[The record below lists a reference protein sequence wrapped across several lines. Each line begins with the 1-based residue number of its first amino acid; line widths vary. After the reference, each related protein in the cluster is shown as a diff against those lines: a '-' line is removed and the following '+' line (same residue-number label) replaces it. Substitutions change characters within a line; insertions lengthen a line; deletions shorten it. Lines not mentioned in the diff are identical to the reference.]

1 MVRTKQIIN
10 HQFVLNWKHI
20 ISIFLLSRLII
31 GILYIFIA
39 KFTNIGLLDGSTYCT
54 FDCNWYLSIIKHG
67 YTLIPVIVDQSTL
80 NQSNLAF
87 FPLMPLIIKLI
98 IYPFTLIFSMRQ
110 VGVIAVVFGIIMN
123 NLLLLGSLYL
133 LKIYFTNKID
143 SIRLTFLLILVSL
156 SPLNIYINS
165 LYPESLYLFL
175 SLVLVVLIE
184 NRKYFLES
192 LVMSLVSI
200 CKPQGVFFIPVFMFL
215 MLTSTAVKPSR
226 KPMYLL
232 LSLIP
237 ITLYFAYIYALT
249 KDFLFYFHIQE
260 SGWGFSLIN
269 VFRLL
274 NTSGFP
280 GLVNFLYSNGSLLIY
295 LFIYLFIC
303 IQLLRNR
310 FVIEFFYFLPIFLLS
325 VLSLHVE
332 FRWALS
338 SYALY
343 LSFVLFKRLSNIYF
357 ALAIMFVTLFN
368 FMLSWTSG
376 LGPM

>member
-1 MVRTKQIIN
+1 MVRTKPIIN
-10 HQFVLNWKHI
+10 RQFVLNWKHVTG
-20 ISIFLLSRLII
+20 IFLLSKL
-31 GILYIFIA
+31 F
-39 KFTNIGLLDGSTYCT
+39 IGLLYVCITIFRDISLFDRSTYCT
-54 FDCNWYLSIIKHG
+54 FDCEWYLSIIKHG
-67 YTLIPVIVDQSTL
+67 YTLFPFIVDQNTL

-87 FPLMPLIIKLI
+87 FPLMPLLI
-98 IYPFTLIFSMRQ
+98 ELVISPLIFILGQ
-110 VGVIAVVFGIIMN
+110 KYVEVAAIVFAIILN

-184 NRKYFLES
+184 NRKYFLGS

-215 MLTSTAVKPSR
+215 MLTSTAVKPYR

-232 LSLIP
+232 ISLIP

-295 LFIYLFIC
+295 LFIYLFVC

-310 FVIEFFYFLPIFLLS
+310 FVIEFFFFLPIFLLS

-357 ALAIMFVTLFN
+357 ALTIMFVTLFN

-376 LGPM
+376 LGPI

>member
-1 MVRTKQIIN
+1 MVRTNLIIN

-39 KFTNIGLLDGSTYCT
+39 KFRDIGLLDGSTYCT
-54 FDCNWYLSIIKHG
+54 FDCDWYLSIIKHG
-67 YTLIPVIVDQSTL
+67 YTLFPIIVDQNNL

-87 FPLMPLIIKLI
+87 FPLMPLLIELI
-98 IYPFTLIFSMRQ
+98 ISPFILIFGEKYIE
-110 VGVIAVVFGIIMN
+110 VAAIVFGIILN

-133 LKIYFTNKID
+133 FKIYFIKKID
-143 SIRLTFLLILVSL
+143 SIRLIFLLILVSL

-165 LYPESLYLFL
+165 LYAESLYLFL
-175 SLVLVVLIE
+175 SLALVVLIE
-184 NRKYFLES
+184 NRKYFLGS

-200 CKPQGVFFIPVFMFL
+200 CKPQGVFFVPVFMFL
-215 MLTSTAVKPSR
+215 MLTSTAVKSSR

-232 LSLIP
+232 VSLLP
-237 ITLYFAYIYALT
+237 ITSYFAYTYALT
-249 KDFLFYFHIQE
+249 KDFLFYFHVQE

-269 VFRLL
+269 VFRLVH
-274 NTSGFP
+274 TSGFP
-280 GLVNFLYSNGSLLIY
+280 GLVSFMYSNGSLLIY
-295 LFIYLFIC
+295 LFIYLFVC

-310 FVIEFFYFLPIFLLS
+310 FVIEFFFFLPIFLLS

-376 LGPM
+376 LGPI